1 MYFMKT
7 DYVNPSRCNQS
18 NGDLVLRNAEDSD
31 GTSIM
36 TRTHILK

>member
-1 MYFMKT
+1 MKT
-7 DYVNPSRCNQS
+7 DYVYSSHCNQY

>member
-1 MYFMKT
+1 MKT
-7 DYVNPSRCNQS
+7 DYAYSSRSNQY
-18 NGDLVLRNAEDSD
+18 NGNLVLRNAEDSA